1 MDEMTRGRKFMQSPM
16 FGEVMS
22 ASDQSKG
29 IENPPH
35 SKEVVGEV
43 VELPAFDG
51 VVANESY
58 VNLLDVRRSERVYSQ
73 APMTQE
79 QLAFMLWSMQG
90 IQKYRAENRVAVLRP
105 VASAGC
111 RHPFELY
118 AAVRDVVGLKPG
130 LYRYAPLLN
139 VGEKKVS
146 LEFIK
151 PLNDYDSLISRMLA
165 GQAFAAKAP
174 VMMFLTCVPYRG
186 EWRYVEAS
194 HRAMLIDLGHV
205 GQNAML
211 SAAALGLGSC
221 CFGSYDQQLCDK
233 TLGID
238 GIDEYMVY
246 GVSVGETVTH

>member
-1 MDEMTRGRKFMQSPM
+1 MDEIIRGRKFMQSPK

-29 IENPPH
+29 IEHPPH
-35 SKEVVGEV
+35 SKEAVGEV

-51 VVANESY
+51 VITRDSY
-58 VNLLDVRRSERVYSQ
+58 AELLDIRRSERVYSQ
-73 APMTQE
+73 TAMTQE

-130 LYRYAPLLN
+130 LYRYAPMLN

-146 LEFIK
+146 LEYIK
-151 PLNDYDSLISRMLA
+151 PLEDYDALVTRMLA

-174 VMMFLTCVPYRG
+174 VMLFLTCVPYRG

-194 HRAMLIDLGHV
+194 HRAMLVDLGHV

-221 CFGSYDQQLCDK
+221 CFGAYDQQLCDEV
-233 TLGID
+233 LGAD

-246 GVSVGETVTH
+246 GVSVGAVATR

>member
-1 MDEMTRGRKFMQSPM
+1 MDEMTRGRKLMQSPM
-16 FGEVMS
+16 FGEVMT

-43 VELPAFDG
+43 VELKGFDG
-51 VVANESY
+51 AITTDSY
-58 VNLLDVRRSERVYSQ
+58 AKLLDVRRSERAYAQ
-73 APMTQE
+73 TPMTQE

-90 IQKYRAENRVAVLRP
+90 IQKYRAENKVAVLRP

-118 AAVRDVVGLKPG
+118 VAVRDVVGLKPG

-139 VGEKKVS
+139 VGEKKVT
-146 LEFIK
+146 LEFMK
-151 PLNDYDSLISRMLA
+151 ELADYDSLITRMLA

-174 VMMFLTCVPYRG
+174 VMLFLSCVPYRG

-221 CFGSYDQQLCDK
+221 CFGSYDQKLCDEV
-233 TLGID
+233 LSID
-238 GIDEYMVY
+238 GINEYMVY
-246 GVSVGETVTH
+246 GVSVGKVIIH